1 MGAMSRQHPRSEQHR
16 QEIHVTP
23 EEIDRQEFYRLRE
36 SRFDYP
42 TAAHWDDYYERMSPH
57 LMHPELD
64 IRRAALERLSTAV
77 MWAERRLQISAE
89 HSTERLSWLIG
100 LIDEANASFG
110 DTASAF
116 LAELRFTVADEPF
129 DSLLR
134 ELLHRW
140 LRQVPRGV
148 SPDIIRG
155 RLILLGDCGSTWIK
169 AAPEWL
175 RYLDDPS
182 DYVRAC
188 AAKMLGESCSTATD
202 PSAEQLFAL
211 IKPKEIARPGIAGPF
226 WTSRQFNHEGVP
238 NIVEWMMEILEKR
251 STSEPSEMPYN
262 GVDFYL
268 HELCAGSL
276 DAIERL
282 LRYGHK
288 WLALETATE
297 TPGVVEG
304 MRDIL
309 LRLGEDPDT
318 AFAQNAWEHL
328 ARYYHCHHPLAKE
341 CDAVSSYPNWSPG
354 ADAFVIRQGFGQM
367 WRDVM
372 VLYPTAQ
379 ESWDDKTAWGLID
392 LTLPP
397 AVRGEVTAHILSSE
411 AAEPVR
417 IGSSLDYE
425 FASGALVTFEG
436 DPDRK
441 VWNRVEIIGRG
452 LQGRWDPRPS
462 SPC

>member
-1 MGAMSRQHPRSEQHR
+1 MSA
-16 QEIHVTP
+16 
-23 EEIDRQEFYRLRE
+23 Y
-36 SRFDYP
+36 
-42 TAAHWDDYYERMSPH
+42 
-57 LMHPELD
+57 LMHPESD
-64 IRRAALERLSTAV
+64 IRRAALERLSRAV
-77 MWAERRLQISAE
+77 MYAERQSQISAE
-89 HSTERLSWLIG
+89 HSTERLNWLIR
-100 LIDEANASFG
+100 LIDEANVSFG

-116 LAELRFTVADEPF
+116 LRELRFKVEDQPF

-140 LRQVPRGV
+140 LKKVPKGV
-148 SPDIIRG
+148 SPDMIRG
-155 RLILLGDCGSTWIK
+155 TLILLGDCGSTWDK
-169 AAPEWL
+169 AAPQWL
-175 RYLDDPS
+175 RYLEDPS

-188 AAKMLGESCSTATD
+188 AAKMLGEFCGTATD

-226 WTSRQFNHEGVP
+226 WTSRQFSHEGVP
-238 NIVEWMMEILEKR
+238 DIVEWMMEILEKR
-251 STSEPSEMPYN
+251 STSEPSEIPYN

-268 HELCAGSL
+268 HELCARSL
-276 DAIERL
+276 DAIERM

-318 AFAQNAWEHL
+318 AFAQDAWEHL
-328 ARYYHCHHPLAKE
+328 ARYYHCHHPRAKE
-341 CDAVSSYPNWSPG
+341 CDAVCAYPNWSPG
-354 ADAFVIRQGFGQM
+354 ADAFVIRQGFGKM

-372 VLYPTAQ
+372 VLYPTAK
-379 ESWDDKTAWGLID
+379 ESWADKTAWELID
-392 LTLPP
+392 LALPP
-397 AVRGEVTAHILSSE
+397 ALRGEVTVHILASSE
-411 AAEPVR
+411 AAGPVR
-417 IGSSLDYE
+417 FRSSVDFE
-425 FASGALVTFEG
+425 FASGARVTLDG

-452 LQGRWDPRPS
+452 LQDRWDPRPS
-462 SPC
+462 SR